1 MLVNL
6 KTYRLAL
13 KTIERALEAGHVLL
27 RWRQL
32 SINNVAVATDS
43 IDPDNA
49 IVPYRSTSKAH
60 RLIVETSLI
69 TLCDTVSGTKV
80 SSCNKDMKTIGP
92 IILAASNID
101 WKLLA
106 SVQPAF
112 NVQIIPRPHRKFFNL
127 HTQTNNVQ
135 LTPSLVNPTHV
146 PHPSELEQSRYRL
159 RSGNISN
166 HISSNQI
173 F

>member
-1 MLVNL
+1 MASVKHQHRGNS
-6 KTYRLAL
+6 YRL
-13 KTIERALEAGHVLL
+13 
-27 RWRQL
+27 
-32 SINNVAVATDS
+32 
-43 IDPDNA
+43 DPDNA

-159 RSGNISN
+159 RSSNISN

-173 F
+173 L